1 MTGFRYVLI
10 FGIILILA
18 GCSSPKAL
26 LWEISHD
33 SLENPSYLYG
43 TVHVIGESDF
53 IMHENAETALSA
65 SEQLVLELNPTSPDV
80 QSELIKAM
88 AMTDGQT
95 LQSILGDDFDAVA
108 AVFADSFNLDLNQLN
123 RIKPF
128 FVASMI
134 IPKLLNEAAKSYELV
149 FIEKAVGLGIG
160 IAELETVADQV
171 GALDQM
177 SHEEQAEML
186 RTTAFEI
193 QEQREMF
200 KYLVELY
207 HQEDIKKLNK
217 ASVELSDM
225 QDFEAALLTKRN
237 QNWIPLIE
245 TFIKEKSSF
254 IAVGAAHLAGDE
266 GVIKL
271 LKEAGYKLTPLP
283 SSGVNMLK

>member
-1 MTGFRYVLI
+1 MIRLARLSLFTF
-10 FGIILILA
+10 ILFLFS
-18 GCSSPKAL
+18 CSSPKAL

-33 SLENPSYLYG
+33 ALEKPSYLYG

-53 IMHENAETALSA
+53 IIHQNTESA
-65 SEQLVLELNPTSPDV
+65 FASSEQLVLELNPASPDV
-80 QSELIKAM
+80 QGELIKAM
-88 AMTDGQT
+88 AMTDGRT

-108 AVFADSFNLDLNQLN
+108 QVFADSFSLDLNQLN

-134 IPKLLNEAAKSYELV
+134 IPKLLDEAAKSYELV
-149 FIEKAVGLGIG
+149 FIEKAGELGIG
-160 IAELETVADQV
+160 IAELETVADQI

-177 SHEEQAEML
+177 SNDEQAEML

-200 KYLVELY
+200 KYLVKLY
-207 HQEDIKKLNK
+207 HQQDIKKLHK
-217 ASVELSDM
+217 ASVELSEL
-225 QDFEAALLTKRN
+225 QDFEAALLTRRN
-237 QNWIPLIE
+237 QRWIPLIE

-254 IAVGAAHLAGDE
+254 IAVGAAHLAGDD

-271 LKEAGYKLTPLP
+271 LEEAGYKLTPLP
-283 SSGVNMLK
+283 SSSN

>member
-1 MTGFRYVLI
+1 MTGFRYALI
-10 FGIILILA
+10 FGIMLILA

>member
-43 TVHVIGESDF
+43 TVHVLGESDF

>member
-1 MTGFRYVLI
+1 
-10 FGIILILA
+10 
-18 GCSSPKAL
+18 
-26 LWEISHD
+26 
-33 SLENPSYLYG
+33 
-43 TVHVIGESDF
+43 
-53 IMHENAETALSA
+53 
-65 SEQLVLELNPTSPDV
+65 
-80 QSELIKAM
+80 
-88 AMTDGQT
+88 
-95 LQSILGDDFDAVA
+95 
-108 AVFADSFNLDLNQLN
+108 
-123 RIKPF
+123 
-128 FVASMI
+128 
-134 IPKLLNEAAKSYELV
+134 
-149 FIEKAVGLGIG
+149 
-160 IAELETVADQV
+160 
-171 GALDQM
+171 M